1 MLGFRKPNPNLL
13 VNVLCYRSTCWNL
26 TRFRKPVV
34 LRPNSAPFPSSFMT
48 TTTTSSSRNTA
59 TWSWRTAG
67 VYESC
72 FSCTWWEPLAQLN
85 STGTTS
91 SPNSHI
97 CTDLGP
103 SFGFVVNIFLNFC
116 IGVTIM
122 CILLHI
128 TKCEKIFSD
137 ALKHLWTS
145 IKSWCKSFKI
155 KKWGLLDC
163 LFK

>member
-1 MLGFRKPNPNLL
+1 M
-13 VNVLCYRSTCWNL
+13 NVLCCRSTCWSL
-26 TRFRKPVV
+26 TRFRKPVA
-34 LRPNSAPFPSSFMT
+34 LRPNSAPFPSCFMT

-59 TWSWRTAG
+59 TWLWRTAG

-72 FSCTWWEPLAQLN
+72 FSCTWWEALAQLN
-85 STGTTS
+85 RNSIDDRATS
-91 SPNSHI
+91 SPNSHLI

-137 ALKHLWTS
+137 ALSSLPSNTCERQS
-145 IKSWCKSFKI
+145 DLDAN
-155 KKWGLLDC
+155 LL
-163 LFK
+163 K

>member
-1 MLGFRKPNPNLL
+1 MYMMGTFGTAEQHR
-13 VNVLCYRSTCWNL
+13 
-26 TRFRKPVV
+26 
-34 LRPNSAPFPSSFMT
+34 NSIDDRA
-48 TTTTSSSRNTA
+48 
-59 TWSWRTAG
+59 
-67 VYESC
+67 
-72 FSCTWWEPLAQLN
+72 
-85 STGTTS
+85 TS

-137 ALKHLWTS
+137 ALSSLPSNTCERQS
-145 IKSWCKSFKI
+145 DLDAN
-155 KKWGLLDC
+155 LL
-163 LFK
+163 K